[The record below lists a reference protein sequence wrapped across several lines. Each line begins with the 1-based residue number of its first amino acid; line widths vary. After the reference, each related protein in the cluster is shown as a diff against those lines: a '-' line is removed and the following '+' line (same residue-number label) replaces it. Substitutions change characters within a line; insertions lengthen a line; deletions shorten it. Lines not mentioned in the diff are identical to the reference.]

1 MMKKYKRNLALS
13 IISLVLVTATL
24 GLSVF
29 EHGQNGFSVFRHS
42 FFAGPENG
50 TFDME
55 LYWTPDP
62 VEGEWN
68 IIESTGNEI
77 PFGSD
82 ILWEP
87 KKSVIRYFKVK
98 NAGDYDFN
106 YNFGIDTPDS
116 ETDTVTYIAEHPV
129 GNVIDVF
136 YCGNVNDLSSK
147 QRVGTLNEC
156 FQSPGIVSDFSLDSG
171 DSAVFAL
178 EFTMQQGAG
187 NEYQGTYDGNSRL
200 NNVGFRFSASA
211 FADEPQQEYDGQF
224 KPKFNNNNG
233 YLYRVGNYNNI
244 SASFIIDKPEGSS
257 VNTNSLFAFTA
268 SAAADFDSSLV
279 SFTGERISGTS
290 DVGVTFTAGSGT
302 TEEEFLNTSTFRFSG
317 TGVIKVTMLYN
328 GVLNTELYLEIVS
341 GKNITSASAYDTG
354 RNNVLLNGFSAPS
367 SMSLTGGRI
376 LYGNGF
382 TITGNRTSTA
392 GTNGLLNI
400 NNGTLDNVI
409 INGEVYSK
417 AVTSDVTSQEYSP
430 GVSIRGDARIYNSY
444 ISECKYAVSIES
456 GNVLMKNTTVT
467 GGTLANIYIAGGN
480 VTLENCVTGTSER
493 GGLKGM
499 AVRAVSTS
507 CSLTING
514 TFEQHNWLQKS
525 ELPSNYQ
532 SYVSSFYNDS
542 NYAYTNGGKTY
553 VNLGIMFLN
562 DAGNISQQ
570 QAQAVI
576 TDNTSNAYGYTEKTS
591 LGVTATI
598 YTAKASMG
606 STEMLGA
613 TGYSPTENGQYY
625 TEPQTSFDWTT
636 KNYIPK
642 VEGDNNY
649 CYHDSGTGIVNISF
663 DKVDSSSAFSWDP
676 MIFTATKNGSTL
688 GYTVSMNGADYT
700 NTMIEF
706 SESGDYQVV
715 YSYTDTGEYQ
725 NSGSSSAQ
733 AVASQVVYTRTVSIS
748 VTAVEPDTVIYNA
761 AFTYVGDWAN
771 NAKKVIGTDSNT
783 YVMPDVSATS
793 SKIGSTTAGGKTVY
807 YPIVTVGPTS
817 SNGNTAYSSGKGY
830 YFAPVFSALN
840 ITDYNQET
848 GAVQYTYNTSSTS
861 WPHGKG
867 QTNGPDSAVFGYAY
881 ADKTWNNYCPYA
893 RSMNAQYYKF
903 GKNNNGLCYTSEEI
917 EKDNTASTHLVQ
929 YHYVSNDGVTYYYY
943 IQYSFQAMT
952 YSQGTCIAE
961 GTMITMAD
969 GTQKTIEEVD
979 YKDSVLSRNFFT
991 GETQAK
997 NIAILVNHG
1006 KDFYSV
1012 LNLEFSDGTVLRL
1025 IGDHGVFDY
1034 TLNRY
1039 VYPSGDNYKD
1049 YIGHKFIK
1057 LNEKGKLRKV
1067 KLKDA
1072 FITSEYTA
1080 AYSITSSQN
1089 ANTFAQGILTTA
1101 PPDEFY
1107 NWVDMGAKMLYDKKR
1122 FDADVKKYGLY
1133 DYSVFKDYVSYETYV
1148 AFNGPYLKVAVEKGK
1163 FTFDDIIKLIELYAS
1178 YMK

>member
-1 MMKKYKRNLALS
+1 MKKYKRNLVFS

-29 EHGQNGFSVFRHS
+29 ENGQNGFSVFRHS

-55 LYWTPDP
+55 LYWTSDP
-62 VEGEWN
+62 VEEEWK

-87 KKSVIRYFKVK
+87 DKSVVRYFKVR

-116 ETDTVTYIAEHPV
+116 ETDTIAYISEHPI

-147 QRVGTLNEC
+147 QSVGTLNEC
-156 FQSPGIVSDFSLDSG
+156 FQSPGIVSDFSLCSG
-171 DSAVFAL
+171 DSTVFAL
-178 EFTMQQGAG
+178 VFTMQHDAG
-187 NEYQGTYDGNSRL
+187 NEYQGAYDGNSRL
-200 NNVGFRFSASA
+200 NNIGFRFSAA
-211 FADEPQQEYDGQF
+211 AYADEPEQEYDGQF
-224 KPKFNNNNG
+224 RPAPVNSNQ
-233 YLYRVGNYNNI
+233 YLYRVGNGNPITADKII
-244 SASFIIDKPEGSS
+244 SADGDSS

-279 SFTGERISGTS
+279 SLTCERISGTS
-290 DVGVTFTAGSGT
+290 DVGFEFTAGSGT
-302 TEEEFLNTSTFRFSG
+302 TAKTFLNSSSFQFSG

-328 GVLNTELYLEIVS
+328 GVSKAELYLEVVS
-341 GKNITSASAYDTG
+341 GNNVESASDYNTN
-354 RNNVLLNGFSAPS
+354 RNNILLNDITAPS
-367 SMSLTGGRI
+367 NMTITGGRI
-376 LYGNGF
+376 LYGNGY

-409 INGEVYSK
+409 LNGEVYEN
-417 AVTSDVTSQEYSP
+417 AVPTGYTNEEYSP
-430 GVSIRGDARIYNSY
+430 GVNITGDAYIYNSY
-444 ISECKYAVSIES
+444 ISECKYAVSVER
-456 GNVLMKNTTVT
+456 GNVFMKNTTVT
-467 GGTLANIYIAGGN
+467 GGAIANINIAGGN

-493 GGLKGM
+493 GGLKSL
-499 AVRAVSTS
+499 AVRVVSTI

-514 TFEQHNWLQKS
+514 TFEQHNWLLS
-525 ELPSNYQ
+525 DDLPSNYK
-532 SYVSSFYNDS
+532 SYISSFYS
-542 NYAYTNGGKTY
+542 NSTYAYTNGGKTY

-562 DAGNISQQ
+562 DAGNITQE

-591 LGVTATI
+591 LGVTATL

-613 TGYSPTENGQYY
+613 AGYSPNENGQYY
-625 TEPQTSFDWTT
+625 TVPQVSFDWTT

-649 CYHDSGTGIVNISF
+649 CYYDSSTKTVNISF
-663 DKVDSSSAFSWDP
+663 DKEDSSSAFSWDP
-676 MIFTATKNGSTL
+676 MIFTATKNGSSI

-700 NTMIEF
+700 NAMIDF

-733 AVASQVVYTRTVSIS
+733 AVASQVVYTRAVNIS

-771 NAKKVIGTDSNT
+771 SARTVIGTDSNT
-783 YVMPDVSATS
+783 YVMPDVTATS

-848 GAVQYTYNTSSTS
+848 GAAQYTYNTGSTT

-969 GTQKTIEEVD
+969 GTQKPIEEVA

-1006 KDFYSV
+1006 KDYYSI

-1080 AYSITSSQN
+1080 AYSITSAQN

-1107 NWVDMGAKMLYDKKR
+1107 NWVDMGGKMRYDKKR

-1133 DYSVFKDYVSYETYV
+1133 DYSVFKDYVSYETYI